1 MRVETLTTLK
11 PRQSRIISTVV
22 SQALQLWLRAQV
34 EQIEALKLNITGG
47 DRQLLSGYIPSVSI
61 AASRAVYQG
70 LHLSKI
76 KLEGTNIRF
85 NFSEVLKGKPLRLL
99 EPVPVVAWLLLEG
112 GDLQASLPTP
122 LLSTALSELLAKLLA
137 DVQIT
142 NSASRLQDQQI
153 SWQKIELE
161 QGGLKLSG
169 TITNKALISM
179 PVVIQVGIQLATP
192 QALRLSPL
200 KIQIS
205 QQLLLNLDSFLLDL
219 GSEVDI
225 FELSLTPEEILC
237 RGRLNVNP

>member
-1 MRVETLTTLK
+1 MSVEILATLK
-11 PRQSRIISTVV
+11 PKQSRIISKVV
-22 SQALQLWLRAQV
+22 SPALQLWLSTQV
-34 EQIEALKLNITGG
+34 EQVEALQCNITGG
-47 DRQLLSGYIPSVSI
+47 DRQLLGGHIPSVSI

-70 LHLSKI
+70 LYLSKI

-85 NFSEVLKGKPLRLL
+85 NFSGVLKGKPLRLL

-112 GDLQASLPTP
+112 RDLQASLSTP
-122 LLSTALSELLAKLLA
+122 LLSKALSELLATLITEDKIANLA
-137 DVQIT
+137 PGLQYKQI
-142 NSASRLQDQQI
+142 A
-153 SWQKIELE
+153 WQKIDIE

-169 TITNKALISM
+169 TMTNNALISI

-205 QQLLLNLDSFLLDL
+205 QQPPLILDNFLLDL

-225 FELSLTPEEILC
+225 FELFMTPGKLIC
-237 RGRLNVNP
+237 SGRLNVNP